1 MERRGKMKNIG
12 VFFDIDGTLYRDSL
26 MVEHFKRLIKYEVI
40 DPAIWHNVAKSAF
53 HDWDMRQGNYDNYL
67 NEVAQIYLKSMKGL
81 NRNHMDFISNQVINL
96 KGDRVYRFTRDRIN
110 WHKAQG
116 HIVIFISGSPDY
128 LVSKMAEKYGA
139 TDHKGTEYI
148 VNEDNNF
155 TGEIIQ
161 MWDSDS
167 KQAAIIEF
175 VEKYDIDLDESFSY
189 GDTNGD
195 FSMLKLVGNPIAINP
210 VRELLQNIRNDR
222 ELRKKTTIVIERKDV
237 IYKLNADV
245 EFL

>member
-1 MERRGKMKNIG
+1 MKNIG

-40 DPAIWHNVAKSAF
+40 DPAIWHNVAKNAF

-67 NEVAQIYLKSMKGL
+67 NEVSRIYLQSMKGL

-110 WHKAQG
+110 WHKNQG

-139 TDHKGTEYI
+139 TDYRGTEYT
-148 VNEDNNF
+148 VDKSNNF

-161 MWDSDS
+161 MWDSES
-167 KQAAIIEF
+167 KHAAIMEF
-175 VEKYDIDLDESFSY
+175 VEKYNIDLDGSFSY

-210 VRELLQNIRNDR
+210 ARELLQNIRNDR
-222 ELRKKTTIVIERKDV
+222 DLRKKTTIIIERKDV

>member
-1 MERRGKMKNIG
+1 MKNIG

-26 MVEHFKRLIKYEVI
+26 MVEHFKRLIKYEII
-40 DPAIWHNVAKSAF
+40 DPAIWHNSAKDAF

-67 NEVAQIYLKSMKGL
+67 SKVSQIYLDSMKGL
-81 NRNHMDFISNQVINL
+81 NRDYMDFISNQVINL

-110 WHKAQG
+110 WHKNQG

-128 LVSKMAEKYGA
+128 LVSKMAEKYGV
-139 TDHKGTEYI
+139 TDYCGTEYT
-148 VNEDNNF
+148 VDEKNNF

-161 MWDSDS
+161 MWDSNS
-167 KQAAIIEF
+167 KYEAILNF
-175 VEKYDIDLDESFSY
+175 VKKYDINLDESYAY

-195 FSMLKLVGNPIAINP
+195 LSMLKLVGKPIAINP
-210 VRELLQNIRNDR
+210 AKELLQNIRNDR
-222 ELRKKTTIVIERKDV
+222 QLRKDTTIIVERKDV
-237 IYKLNADV
+237 IYKLNADI